1 MIKVISWGIGII
13 LSVPILYLVLLYGAS
28 ELGGEVVILDR
39 PEVSGEESQV
49 RIWIVDQGGTSW
61 IEHGD
66 TESFYLAALAESP
79 RVVLRRNGETVSYVG
94 KPDHDAHDLYHKL
107 RREKYRWA
115 DQLIALLTGGNTAC
129 DGVPVRLQLER

>member
-1 MIKVISWGIGII
+1 MIKMIFWGIGIT
-13 LSVPILYLVLLYGAS
+13 LSVPILYLVVLYGAS

-66 TESFYLAALAESP
+66 AESFYLSTLTESS
-79 RVVLRRNGETVSYVG
+79 RVILTRNGETLSYVG
-94 KPDHDAHDLYHKL
+94 KQDDDAHDLYHKL
-107 RREKYRWA
+107 RLEKYSWA
-115 DQLIALLTGGNTAC
+115 DQLIALLTRGKTAC
-129 DGVPVRLQLER
+129 EGVPVRLQLEG